1 MDPYL
6 KSSST
11 SLCSSGTSAAKTN
24 ISKGHRCLKNKFI
37 DNIFT
42 NKQSKEISE
51 ISKLR
56 NFKILFSLAK
66 YFKKNQKQTKKC

>member
-6 KSSST
+6 KSPSASLYNSS
-11 SLCSSGTSAAKTN
+11 TSAAKTN

-42 NKQSKEISE
+42 NKQSKENF
-51 ISKLR
+51 R
-56 NFKILFSLAK
+56 NL
-66 YFKKNQKQTKKC
+66 